1 MLSYIVRK
9 NMEVLRF
16 RLKLSEFVDLFTD
29 NLYKV
34 LPPRLVAPM
43 HQLLTDIIDEIIW
56 L

>member
-9 NMEVLRF
+9 NMEVLRL

-34 LPPRLVAPM
+34 LPPRLVEPV
-43 HQLLTDIIDEIIW
+43 HRLLNDIIDEIIW

>member
-16 RLKLSEFVDLFTD
+16 RLKLSEVVDLFTD

-34 LPPRLVAPM
+34 LPARIVEPM
-43 HQLLTDIIDEIIW
+43 HRLLNDIIDEIIW

>member
-1 MLSYIVRK
+1 
-9 NMEVLRF
+9 MEVMRF

-34 LPPRLVAPM
+34 LPPRLVEPM
-43 HQLLTDIIDEIIW
+43 HRLLNYIIDEIIW